1 MVHARQRA
9 KWRMLVR
16 IPHTPAQL
24 SDAQLSDNGVVRN
37 RRQSPWSRC
46 DNLRRQPCSVDLEPS
61 LSVVSH
67 SRVLTTMDVMMSGAE
82 VETIAED

>member
-1 MVHARQRA
+1 MKIGDKALGLDATICGASHA
-9 KWRMLVR
+9 L
-16 IPHTPAQL
+16 P
-24 SDAQLSDNGVVRN
+24 
-37 RRQSPWSRC
+37 
-46 DNLRRQPCSVDLEPS
+46 DLEPS